1 MASSSLSEYRN
12 WADLPS
18 ELTLSILHKLDS
30 VEILEKAKNVC
41 KSWRRVCKDPWMWQK
56 IDIPNHGDL
65 QTTDQEEEMLCR
77 EAVDRSQG
85 GLVEIKIWYLV
96 SDSLLHYIVDSSSN
110 LRSLELA
117 NGYPILN
124 NGLVEAI
131 VKLPLLREL
140 ELTCFPMKGETIKIV
155 GKSCPNLKS
164 FKLSHTMFD
173 YLTMKSD
180 EYEDEALAI
189 AETMHG
195 LSRLELVVNSLSDI
209 GLNAI
214 LNKCLNLEHLELHKC
229 FCVKFV
235 GDLEKMCYERIKVF
249 RWRNDPTFVFT

>member
-1 MASSSLSEYRN
+1 MAPSTSSSSLIN
-12 WADLPS
+12 WLDLPP
-18 ELTLSILHKLDS
+18 ELISSILTRLGAFD
-30 VEILEKAKNVC
+30 ILENAQKVC
-41 KSWRRVCKDPWMWQK
+41 KLWHRVCKDPLMWRK
-56 IDIPNHGDL
+56 I
-65 QTTDQEEEMLCR
+65 EMYDHKNS
-77 EAVDRSQG
+77 EYDMEMMSFHAVNRSKG
-85 GLVEIKIWYLV
+85 GLVHICIRHMCN
-96 SDSLLHYIVDSSSN
+96 DDLLTYIAYSSSN